1 MFPVRPVFLR
11 GWRLIAA
18 AAGCMA
24 AGAGLQ
30 RMVVSGETAGPSGIQ
45 PSQAQMEKALA
56 SPTVPMAES
65 LTTLSVPDKLTALAA
80 ALPHMKTA
88 DLLPLVE
95 ALARRQRAAQSG
107 EPADPFAEPPP
118 DTITP
123 LLRAL
128 LLRWAELDP
137 AEMLAFVESGE
148 FQYDYDTRRLAVL
161 ALAEVRGVAALE
173 PLRLKWPW
181 LVRIAAREMLVRQP
195 AMLDSLAPLLKGAS
209 LQEGDVSG
217 LPDIT
222 RDVLLAALG
231 TAQFLHLAAAADDR
245 RSFIS
250 VLWHLPFAEALQTTK
265 ALPAGSFR
273 DQALLSLLERL
284 ETPGAD
290 GEDYGGLS
298 FRTEFESLP
307 PGKVRDA
314 LTSRYVRI
322 IAREDPDAAVT
333 AARALTD
340 RQLRSQA
347 LEEIY
352 EVLPADADPAF
363 TTHLLAE
370 AWLAHP
376 DSHHVGL
383 PSYLRMGEFGSSFPI
398 TPSIPFPDEDGTF
411 PPPSSSLIFPVTE
424 SNVRASF
431 RAWLFA
437 DSHAAEAWL
446 QTVQQRDLRAELT
459 QVLLAKPGYDI
470 SLLQDSAQRLAYAAD
485 VLFERPPHIAG
496 SFGPPLEPLDRPPSD
511 IVPPELVSTARL
523 HRMATRG
530 FTEEE
535 WAAAS
540 PDERYLLSGQAVRNH
555 ISSSNPQEALDFF
568 HALPPEERSLE
579 AWHAAGR
586 AYINKDIAEASQWM
600 ESLPAG
606 AERDAAATA
615 LVERLIRPGEE
626 RDAEAAFIWA
636 ASMSGDAERA
646 RHTPRRGAP
655 ESEKA
660 PAFPGSPPNWPPCRR
675 SDWRRGARR
684 SQSGRAAPPGN
695 WPCCCWPSGS
705 PRRRSRC
712 PIRSRRRRK
721 KRSRRR
727 THGSGWRNP

>member
-1 MFPVRPVFLR
+1 MSPVPSLPLR
-11 GWRLIAA
+11 RWRLVAVVAA
-18 AAGCMA
+18 CAA
-24 AGAGLQ
+24 AGAGMQ
-30 RMVVSGETAGPSGIQ
+30 RITVPGEAQTPSGAVPAA
-45 PSQAQMEKALA
+45 PSQMEQPPPSPPAPAAAALRA
-56 SPTVPMAES
+56 
-65 LTTLSVPDKLTALAA
+65 LSVPDKLTALAA
-80 ALPHMKTA
+80 ALPHLKTA

-95 ALARRQRAAQSG
+95 ALARKQRAAQSG

-137 AEMLAFVESGE
+137 AEMLAFMESGE

-217 LPDIT
+217 LPDMT
-222 RDVLLAALG
+222 SNELLDALG
-231 TAQFLHLAAAADDR
+231 TARFLQLAAAVDDR
-245 RSFIS
+245 ESFTA
-250 VLWHLPFAEALQTTK
+250 VLAHLPFAEAMQTAK
-265 ALPAGSFR
+265 ALAPGSFR
-273 DQALLSLLERL
+273 DQSLLSLLEQMPSM
-284 ETPGAD
+284 ENPT
-290 GEDYGGLS
+290 DYPDQYSGLS
-298 FRTEFESLP
+298 FRTEYESLP
-307 PGKVRDA
+307 PGAVRDA
-314 LTSRYVRI
+314 LTHRYVRI
-322 IAREDPDAAVT
+322 LAREDPDAAVS

-340 RQLRSQA
+340 RRLRSQA

-376 DSHHVGL
+376 DSHRVGL
-383 PSYLRMGEFGSSFPI
+383 PSGVHMGEFGTSFPI
-398 TPSIPFPDEDGTF
+398 TPSIPIPDEDGNF

-431 RAWLFA
+431 RDWLFA
-437 DSHAAEAWL
+437 DPRAAEAWL

-485 VLFERPPHIAG
+485 VLFESPIQIAG
-496 SFGPPLEPLDRPPSD
+496 TLGAPREALDRPPPD

-530 FTEEE
+530 FSEEE

-555 ISSSNPQEALDFF
+555 ISSIHPQEALDFF

-615 LVERLIRPGEE
+615 LVERLTSPGTE

-636 ASMSGDAERA
+636 ASMSGGAERA
-646 RHTPRRGAP
+646 RYAAEAARLWAQEDPAAARAAITRAALP
-655 ESEKA
+655 ESEKQA
-660 PAFPGSPPNWPPCRR
+660 LLRTLPEG
-675 SDWRRGARR
+675 GAR
-684 SQSGRAAPPGN
+684 
-695 WPCCCWPSGS
+695 
-705 PRRRSRC
+705 
-712 PIRSRRRRK
+712 
-721 KRSRRR
+721 
-727 THGSGWRNP
+727 

>member
-1 MFPVRPVFLR
+1 MSPVRSLTLR
-11 GWRLIAA
+11 GWSLIAA
-18 AAGCMA
+18 VAACAA

-30 RMVVSGETAGPSGIQ
+30 RVMVRGE
-45 PSQAQMEKALA
+45 
-56 SPTVPMAES
+56 AEYSSVATRSS
-65 LTTLSVPDKLTALAA
+65 LTQAEKTAPAPQAPTAEALQMLSVPDKLSALAA

-95 ALARRQRAAQSG
+95 ALARRQRAAAAAVL
-107 EPADPFAEPPP
+107 ADPFDPTP
-118 DTITP
+118 DSITP

-137 AEMLAFVESGE
+137 AEMLAFMESGE

-161 ALAEVRGVAALE
+161 ALAEVRGVAALV
-173 PLRLKWPW
+173 PLRLKWPA
-181 LVRIAAREMLVRQP
+181 LVRAAAREMLVRQP
-195 AMLDSLAPLLKGAS
+195 ALLDSLLPLLKGGGVV
-209 LQEGDVSG
+209 EGDYRLSLAVTEGDLLPALGAPQTLRLAAELGDSFSFMEVLGG
-217 LPDIT
+217 LPFT
-222 RDVLLAALG
+222 EAMQ
-231 TAQFLHLAAAADDR
+231 TAKSMPPGKWQDM
-245 RSFIS
+245 
-250 VLWHLPFAEALQTTK
+250 
-265 ALPAGSFR
+265 
-273 DQALLSLLERL
+273 ALLSLLKQMPSL
-284 ETPGAD
+284 ENPTDDPD
-290 GEDYGGLS
+290 QYGGLS

-307 PGKVRDA
+307 HGAVRDA

-322 IAREDPDAAVT
+322 IAREDPDAAVS

-340 RQLRSQA
+340 RRLRSEA

-376 DSHHVGL
+376 DSHRVGL

-398 TPSIPFPDEDGTF
+398 TPSFPFPDEDGSF

-431 RAWLFA
+431 RDWHEA
-437 DSHAAEAWL
+437 SPKEAEAWL

-459 QVLLAKPGYDI
+459 QVLLTKPGYDI

-496 SFGPPLEPLDRPPSD
+496 SFGPPLEPLDRPPPD
-511 IVPPELVSTARL
+511 IVPPELASTARL

-530 FTEEE
+530 FSEEE

-615 LVERLIRPGEE
+615 LVERLTSPGAE

-646 RHTPRRGAP
+646 RFAAEAARLWGQEDPAAARAAITRAALP
-655 ESEKA
+655 ESEKQA
-660 PAFPGSPPNWPPCRR
+660 LLRTLPEG
-675 SDWRRGARR
+675 GAR
-684 SQSGRAAPPGN
+684 
-695 WPCCCWPSGS
+695 
-705 PRRRSRC
+705 
-712 PIRSRRRRK
+712 
-721 KRSRRR
+721 
-727 THGSGWRNP
+727 